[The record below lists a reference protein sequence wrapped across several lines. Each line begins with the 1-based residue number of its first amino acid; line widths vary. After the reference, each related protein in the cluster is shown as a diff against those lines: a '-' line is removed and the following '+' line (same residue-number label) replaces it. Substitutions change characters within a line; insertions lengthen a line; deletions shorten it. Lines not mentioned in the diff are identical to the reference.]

1 MSTQIVYAAHTP
13 SRVWDELNAHAT
25 QTRIRLEARCPA
37 CAGELKYTHRD
48 VCCDA
53 CDTSVSFFQQR
64 HLSDDADTRVIYIH
78 VNGHEKEIHRLDL
91 CCLSCEERLNAEE
104 LCPNICE
111 IQTFLILEID
121 AGKLYAKRSVVN
133 PLYNEPRPT
142 TEIPIRQTLEH
153 SPIGDTSQESDTI
166 DTTPQ
171 KAILPSQPSQPIASS
186 VPRNPV
192 ESETDGVS
200 RETDVFQTPTRTNE
214 KKDIEGQILELL
226 PQDGT
231 PMRAAEI
238 KKSID
243 GNHRNMYGAINRLI
257 EKGRIVN
264 PQRGLYARRG

>member
-13 SRVWDELNAHAT
+13 SRVWDELEKRAT
-25 QTRIRLEARCPA
+25 HTRIHLDTRCPA

-53 CDTSVSFFQQR
+53 CDTSVSFFQHR
-64 HLSDDADTRVIYIH
+64 RLSDDADTRVIYIH

-104 LCPNICE
+104 LCPNACE

-153 SPIGDTSQESDTI
+153 SPIRDTSQESDTI

-214 KKDIEGQILELL
+214 KKDIEGQILALL
-226 PQDGT
+226 PKNGT

-238 KKSID
+238 QKRIH
-243 GNHRNMYGAINRLI
+243 GNQNNMYGAINRLI
-257 EKGRIVN
+257 EKERIVKSKH
-264 PQRGLYARRG
+264 GWYARRG